1 LLNEVHHKQFND
13 VKLQHIPGLMQYS
26 YSKDSVEDD
35 EHSTQYPAKFLN
47 NIEIYGLPPHQL
59 KLKQYAEVVIL
70 RNMNVSSGP
79 ALYRVGN

>member
-13 VKLQHIPGLMQYS
+13 VKLQQIPGPMQYS
-26 YSKDSVEDD
+26 YSIDTVEDD

-59 KLKQYAEVVIL
+59 KLKQYDEVIL
-70 RNMNVSSGP
+70 LCNMNVSSGH